1 MSSGGRPAA
10 PTGRPVVVAPATPPG
25 RGALAVVRFSGD
37 GVRDLLAPLVQPLA
51 GALPPRRARR
61 VRLVDEGGAFD
72 DGVAVFAPGPR
83 SYTGEDTL
91 EVTCHGNPLVVERLV
106 RGAVALGARLADPG
120 EFTRRA
126 VLNGKLDL
134 LQAEA
139 VDQLSRASSA
149 EGLRIG
155 RAALDGSLGAFVGEL
170 RATLVEVAAEL
181 EARLD
186 YPADELAYLDD
197 DLLLARLSDAAG
209 RCRALAATETAGRAL
224 VEGARVALVGPV
236 NAGKSSLFNALLG
249 RRRAL
254 VHDAPG
260 TTRDVLEARCRL
272 ADLDV
277 VLLDTAGER
286 VTTDPVEAAGLALA
300 RELVEEADVLLV
312 VLRASPDGPDDT
324 ERAILDRTAA
334 RRRLVVYNG
343 VDRPGVAPPPPGA
356 LPTSAVRGDGL
367 EALAAEVRRALVGA
381 ELRDGDLVIASA
393 RQRDLLEAV
402 AGHVEDAVE
411 ALPLAGPAVSADAVV
426 QALEE
431 LDALTGA
438 DTRETVLDALFAR
451 FCIGK

>member
-1 MSSGGRPAA
+1 M
-10 PTGRPVVVAPATPPG
+10 VVAPATPPG
-25 RGALAVVRFSGD
+25 HGALAVVRFSGE
-37 GVRDLLAPLVQPLA
+37 GVRELLAPLVRPMG

-61 VRLVDEGGAFD
+61 VRLVDEGGVFD
-72 DGVAVFAPGPR
+72 DGIAVFAPGPR

-106 RGAVALGARLADPG
+106 QAAVSLGARPAPPG

-139 VDQLSRASSA
+139 VDQLARATTP
-149 EGLRIG
+149 EGLAIG
-155 RAALDGSLGAFVGEL
+155 RAGLDGALGAFVAEL
-170 RATLVEVAAEL
+170 REGLVEVAAEL

-186 YPADELAYLDD
+186 YPADELALLDD
-197 DLLLARLSDAAG
+197 EVLVGRLVEAAR
-209 RCRALAATETAGRAL
+209 RCRALAATQTAGRVL

-254 VHDAPG
+254 VHESPG
-260 TTRDVLEARCRL
+260 TTRDVLEARCRI
-272 ADLDV
+272 AGLDV

-286 VTTDPVEAAGLALA
+286 ATTDPVEAAGLALA
-300 RELVEEADVLLV
+300 RELVEEADLLLV
-312 VLRASPDGPDDT
+312 VLRAAPDGPDDV
-324 ERAILDRTAA
+324 ERAILERTAD

-343 VDRPGVAPPPPGA
+343 IDRDGVAEPPPGA
-356 LPTSAVRGDGL
+356 WPTSALRGDGL
-367 EALAAEVRRALVGA
+367 EALAHALRRALLGGGR
-381 ELRDGDLVIASA
+381 RDADLVIASA

-402 AGHVEDAVE
+402 AGHVEEAVE
-411 ALPLAGPAVSADAVV
+411 ALPLAGPAVAADAVV

-438 DTRETVLDALFAR
+438 DTREGVLDALFAR

>member
-1 MSSGGRPAA
+1 MKPTRVPAGSSSL
-10 PTGRPVVVAPATPPG
+10 PVIVAPATPPG
-25 RGALAVVRFSGD
+25 RAALAVVRFSGA
-37 GVRDLLAPLVQPLA
+37 GVRELLAPVVRPLS
-51 GALPPRRARR
+51 GSLPPNRVRR
-61 VRLVDEGGAFD
+61 VHLVDDDGVFD
-72 DGVAVFAPGPR
+72 DGVAFFAPGPH

-106 RGAVALGARLADPG
+106 QAAVSLGARPADPG

-139 VDQLSRASSA
+139 VDQLSRASST
-149 EGLRIG
+149 EGLRVG
-155 RAALDGSLGAFVGEL
+155 RAALDGTLGAFVAEL
-170 RATLVEVAAEL
+170 RTGLVQVAAEL

-186 YPADELAYLDD
+186 YPGEELTLLDDELLMH
-197 DLLLARLSDAAG
+197 RLGDAAT
-209 RCRALAATETAGRAL
+209 RCRQLAATQGAGRVL
-224 VEGARVALVGPV
+224 VDGARVALVGPV

-254 VHDAPG
+254 VHETPG

-272 ADLDV
+272 AGLDV

-300 RELVEEADVLLV
+300 RELVEEADLLVV
-312 VLRASPDGPDDT
+312 VLRASAEGPDDV
-324 ERAILDRTAA
+324 ERAILERTAS

-343 VDRPGVAPPPPGA
+343 IDRPGARPPPDGA
-356 LPTSAVRGDGL
+356 LPTSALEGMGL
-367 EALAAEVRRALVGA
+367 DALASAVRDALVGT
-381 ELRDGDLVIASA
+381 ELRDSDLVIASA

-402 AGHVEDAVE
+402 ADALDEAVE
-411 ALPLAGPAVSADAVV
+411 ALPFAGPAASVDAVV
-426 QALEE
+426 SALEE

-438 DTRETVLDALFAR
+438 DTREDILDELFAR